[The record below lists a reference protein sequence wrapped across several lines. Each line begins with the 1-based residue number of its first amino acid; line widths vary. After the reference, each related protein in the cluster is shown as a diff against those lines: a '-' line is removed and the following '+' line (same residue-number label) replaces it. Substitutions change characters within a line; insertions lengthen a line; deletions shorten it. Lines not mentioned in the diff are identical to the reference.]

1 MCAWLAR
8 APRTRP
14 WKAAV
19 PQTAAEPASE
29 QPPASSMSKHLP
41 PSGRANSGPRGTVA
55 SGHHLV
61 FAGPFYETHVSNRLF
76 FPDRDEDC

>member
-1 MCAWLAR
+1 MCAWLAG

-41 PSGRANSGPRGTVA
+41 PSVA
-55 SGHHLV
+55 PWHLDTTWSSQDH
-61 FAGPFYETHVSNRLF
+61 FMRHM
-76 FPDRDEDC
+76 